1 MWRSVT
7 TRIDSRSALRVLFD
21 VSEHGDLA
29 SEGLSESFV
38 QHWCLVSLQAQ
49 SELDLNEV
57 SDIEISVQLVDSSTI
72 QALNLQYRGK
82 NTPTNV
88 LSFNSDMPMLP
99 GGYMALGDLVL
110 CPDVVQLEAREQ
122 EKALKD
128 HWAHLLVHG
137 TLHLCGYDHEELNQ
151 AEAMESMEIRIL
163 SESGISDPYLV

>member
-1 MWRSVT
+1 VT
-7 TRIDSRSALRVLFD
+7 NQIESRSALRVLFD
-21 VSEHGDLA
+21 VSEHIDLA
-29 SEGLSESFV
+29 CEGLSESFV
-38 QHWCLVSLQAQ
+38 QYWCSASLQGQ
-49 SELDLNEV
+49 SELDLGDV

-72 QALNLQYRGK
+72 QALNLKYRGK

-99 GGYMALGDLVL
+99 GGFVALGDLVL
-110 CPDVVQLEAREQ
+110 CPDVVQREAREQ
-122 EKALKD
+122 EKALND

-151 AEAMESMEIRIL
+151 AETMESMEIRIL